1 MRIFDTI
8 FTPVVLQE
16 LDGSSVLVMQRRDI
30 ISGLGLKLGPALKI
44 YNRVRTLQLRR
55 KIEF

>member
-1 MRIFDTI
+1 MFSFRTFDL
-8 FTPVVLQE
+8 FQE

-55 KIEF
+55 KIEMF

>member
-1 MRIFDTI
+1 ML
-8 FTPVVLQE
+8 LQE

-30 ISGLGLKLGPALKI
+30 ISGLGFKLGPALKI